1 MRERENADRLLAARP
16 VWLIEQASGELEYTI
31 VERDIARFITNVVS
45 EAKADGVVLG
55 LSGGIDSSVVAALCV
70 KALGNEKVVGIF
82 MPASFT
88 PFEDQSDARSLAE
101 NLHIS
106 TLLVP
111 MTPIV
116 EKFLETMP
124 IEKRNRVAIGNV
136 LARMRMIANYYAANS
151 LNYLVA
157 GTGDRSEILM
167 GYFTKYGDGGADLLP
182 IGHLYKTEVRE
193 LAAYLGLPPKLVNK
207 QSSPQLWEGQKA
219 TDEIPV
225 DYPVLDRILRG
236 LFDTNEDAGDIAE
249 ALSIQLDVVEAVKR
263 AFERSRHKR
272 TVLPMPPRT
281 PADPT
286 NNHVEKEQQP
296 TGTHVTANSQPSTAD
311 LTGHAS

>member
-1 MRERENADRLLAARP
+1 MDYK
-16 VWLIEQASGELEYTI
+16 V
-31 VERDIARFITNVVS
+31 VERNIARFVSNVVS

-55 LSGGIDSSVVAALCV
+55 LSGGIDSSVVATLCV
-70 KALGNEKVVGIF
+70 KALGRERVIGIF

-88 PFEDQSDARSLAE
+88 PSEDQSDARSLAE
-101 NLHIS
+101 YLHIS
-106 TLLVP
+106 TLFVR

-116 EKFLETMP
+116 EKLLQAVP
-124 IEKRNRVAIGNV
+124 IKERKRVAVGNV
-136 LARMRMIANYYAANS
+136 LARMRMVVNYYVANS

-193 LAAYLGLPPKLVNK
+193 LAAYLGLPPKLINK

-249 ALSIQLDVVEAVKR
+249 TLAIQLDVVEAVKR

-272 TVLPMPPRT
+272 TFLPMPLQT
-281 PADPT
+281 PADS
-286 NNHVEKEQQP
+286 HQ
-296 TGTHVTANSQPSTAD
+296 
-311 LTGHAS
+311 